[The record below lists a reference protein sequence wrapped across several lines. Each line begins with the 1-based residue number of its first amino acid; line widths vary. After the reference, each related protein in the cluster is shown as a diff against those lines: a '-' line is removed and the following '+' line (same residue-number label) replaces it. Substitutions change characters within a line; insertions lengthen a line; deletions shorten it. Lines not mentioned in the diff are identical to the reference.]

1 MAQIINITQHIEFD
15 DGSVHHVQLF
25 PAQSVGTS
33 DPGPGPGPDG
43 GGGTGPDMSV
53 LEPMVHQALEVGG
66 AYAVVGNDDA
76 FRSNVLFAMGNY
88 QDAANNGP
96 DVGDLRIIL
105 DQAMLD
111 YGGGSFPPLDQ
122 VIVDAVWASLEAQG
136 FSALVAG

>member
-1 MAQIINITQHIEFD
+1 
-15 DGSVHHVQLF
+15 
-25 PAQSVGTS
+25 
-33 DPGPGPGPDG
+33 
-43 GGGTGPDMSV
+43 MSV